1 MLAHLKTVSS
11 LFPSSVEKGE
21 EMVFFFSGG
30 KTARTFFLPWNGAPR
45 FIGQEMPTP
54 SVGMLNILNILNCKW
69 QHAQHFLQVSACP
82 TFCIYIFPSV
92 GMLNIFSMCRHAQHF
107 VCHLA
112 MKKQHTAQDPY
123 RPDQGFQIE
132 SQRKRYQPWWNVPM
146 RASHSGTWM
155 GRFHSALRVYT
166 IATDLHTHTHTY
178 IRGCMQ
184 GHIHPVWRTLQK

>member
-1 MLAHLKTVSS
+1 MHIAHCALTIAVITCHWCIALNWLKFVIATPMKMELNFFASDCSPFSTVQ
-11 LFPSSVEKGE
+11 KKYKMHI
-21 EMVFFFSGG
+21 MVL
-30 KTARTFFLPWNGAPR
+30 K
-45 FIGQEMPTP
+45 
-54 SVGMLNILNILNCKW
+54 
-69 QHAQHFLQVSACP
+69 QHYVPACP